1 MDDESIVQMYWD
13 RNESAIVES
22 SRKYGA
28 YCTSIAQNILLNM
41 ADAEECVNDT
51 WFHAWNAMPPHRPSI
66 LSTFLGKITRN
77 LSFDLYKRL
86 HREKR
91 GGHNIDVVLDELAEC
106 VTGVDDTEKR
116 WEEKALREEIN
127 RFTLTLSEEKRYIFI
142 LRYWYVDSIS
152 EIAKQLSISENN
164 VSVSLS
170 RIRGKLKAYL
180 IERGFDV

>member
-1 MDDESIVQMYWD
+1 M
-13 RNESAIVES
+13 
-22 SRKYGA
+22 
-28 YCTSIAQNILLNM
+28 
-41 ADAEECVNDT
+41 
-51 WFHAWNAMPPHRPSI
+51 
-66 LSTFLGKITRN
+66 
-77 LSFDLYKRL
+77 
-86 HREKR
+86 
-91 GGHNIDVVLDELAEC
+91 LDELAEC